1 MDDPA
6 NHSRNAGR
14 WADRRRFALG
24 SVVITPAARTFDGP
38 GGHLT
43 VEPRIM
49 QVLLQLM
56 DAGGEVVTREELFAH
71 CWNGIFVGD
80 DSLNRAI
87 FELRRAL
94 RSAGASVTIETIPK
108 TGYRLAGLPSRDLPD
123 VEKPSIVATALSRR
137 ALIGCA
143 ATVAAAGGAGLLT
156 WRYIPSARERKAAD
170 LVERADIIRRYD
182 LDDSAEQS
190 ASLYRAALKLTPDD
204 AAVWSKLALALQEMA
219 EYGPPEQTAKAVIA
233 TEVAARHALEL
244 QAAQADARVALAMLP
259 PHFGKWLPVE
269 RALRGILADAP
280 ENRAARKNLGVL
292 LMEVGCVTLG
302 AGIIDEL
309 VEIEP
314 LSPDLQYRH
323 VYQLWARGRVREAD
337 QVADKSLQLWPRH
350 SSVWLA
356 RMWLFA
362 FTRRPAAAL
371 AMIDNKAGLP
381 EFPSSM
387 VRLLRLCCTALATR
401 SQRDIAAAI
410 DANIQ
415 AARQGPFGVVSATL
429 TLPQLG
435 AADVAFQI
443 NRGYLLREGPFV
455 GSLSRSAGQPP
466 VSQQSRRKTM
476 ALWMPSSAPLR
487 ALPGFLPLCV
497 AMGMA
502 DYWRQS
508 GQWPDF
514 LHRRPTA

>member
-1 MDDPA
+1 
-6 NHSRNAGR
+6 
-14 WADRRRFALG
+14 
-24 SVVITPAARTFDGP
+24 
-38 GGHLT
+38 
-43 VEPRIM
+43 M

-94 RSAGASVTIETIPK
+94 RGAGASVTIETIPK
-108 TGYRLAGLPSRDLPD
+108 TGYRLVGLPLSHQSESEEPTT
-123 VEKPSIVATALSRR
+123 ATVALSRR
-137 ALIGCA
+137 VLIGGA
-143 ATVAAAGGAGLLT
+143 ASVAAAGGAGLLT
-156 WRYIPSARERKAAD
+156 WRNIPSARERKAAD
-170 LVERADIIRRYD
+170 LVERADIIRRDD
-182 LDDSAEQS
+182 LDDSAERS
-190 ASLYRAALKLTPDD
+190 AGLYRAALKLTPDD
-204 AAVWSKLALALQEMA
+204 PTVWGKLALVHQEIA
-219 EYGPPEQTAKAVIA
+219 EYGPPEQTAKAVMA

-244 QAAQADARVALAMLP
+244 QAVQADARVALTMLP

-269 RALRGILADAP
+269 RALRAILADAP
-280 ENRAARKNLGVL
+280 ENMAAQRHLAVL

-302 AGIIDEL
+302 AALIDQL
-309 VEIEP
+309 VESEP

-323 VYQLWARGRVREAD
+323 VYQLWARGRLREAD
-337 QVADKSLQLWPRH
+337 QVADKSLQLWPHH

-356 RMWLFA
+356 RMWTFA
-362 FTRRPAAAL
+362 LTGRATAAL

-381 EFPSSM
+381 DFPPPM
-387 VRLLRLCCTALATR
+387 VQLLRLCCTALATH
-401 SQRDIAAAI
+401 SQRDIAAAV
-410 DANIQ
+410 DANIK
-415 AARQGPFGVVSATL
+415 AAQQGPFGVVSSTL

-455 GSLSRSAGQPP
+455 GLLSRPAGQPP

-476 ALWMPSSAPLR
+476 PLWMPSAAPMR
-487 ALPGFLPLCV
+487 ALPGFLPLC
-497 AMGMA
+497 AATRMT

-508 GQWPDF
+508 GHWPDF
-514 LHRRPTA
+514 LPNRPPA

>member
-1 MDDPA
+1 
-6 NHSRNAGR
+6 
-14 WADRRRFALG
+14 
-24 SVVITPAARTFDGP
+24 
-38 GGHLT
+38 
-43 VEPRIM
+43 M

-56 DAGGEVVTREELFAH
+56 DAGGEVVTREELFEH

-94 RSAGASVTIETIPK
+94 RAAGASVTIETIPK
-108 TGYRLAGLPSRDLPD
+108 TGYRLIGLPLSYQLKAKEPPTAP
-123 VEKPSIVATALSRR
+123 VALSRR
-137 ALIGCA
+137 VLIGGA
-143 ATVAAAGGAGLLT
+143 ASVAAAGGAGLLT
-156 WRYIPSARERKAAD
+156 WRYIPSAQERKAAD
-170 LVERADIIRRYD
+170 LVERADIIWRDD
-182 LDDSAEQS
+182 LDDSAERS
-190 ASLYRAALKLTPDD
+190 AGLYRAALKLTPDD
-204 AAVWSKLALALQEMA
+204 ASIWGKLALALQEIA
-219 EYGPPEQTAKAVIA
+219 EYGPPEQTAKAVMA
-233 TEVAARHALEL
+233 TEVAARHALQL
-244 QAAQADARVALAMLP
+244 QAAQADARVALTMLP

-280 ENRAARKNLGVL
+280 ENMAAQKHLGVV

-302 AGIIDEL
+302 AAIIDRL
-309 VEIEP
+309 VESEP

-323 VYQLWARGRVREAD
+323 VYQLWARGRVRDAD
-337 QVADKSLQLWPRH
+337 QVADKALQLWPHH

-362 FTRRPAAAL
+362 LTGRPTTAL

-381 EFPSSM
+381 EFAPSM
-387 VRLLRLCCTALATR
+387 VRLLRLCCTALATH
-401 SQRDIAAAI
+401 SQRDIAAAV
-410 DANIQ
+410 DANIK
-415 AARQGPFGVVSATL
+415 AAQQGPFGVVSSTL

-435 AADVAFQI
+435 AADVALQI

-455 GSLSRSAGQPP
+455 GLLSRPADQPP

-476 ALWMPSSAPLR
+476 ALWMPSSGPMR
-487 ALPGFLPLCV
+487 ALSGFLPLC
-497 AMGMA
+497 AATGMT

-514 LHRRPTA
+514 LHNRPPA